1 MFNFFFVNYL
11 HAKCLICNKKFCA
24 SVNKEVGLLIFL
36 VLLAWSYRVPCEF
49 KQLLRAGLVLFDIY
63 YYFEFLYDHKLFG
76 CNFLLIVPSILY
88 LLKKS

>member
-1 MFNFFFVNYL
+1 M
-11 HAKCLICNKKFCA
+11 
-24 SVNKEVGLLIFL
+24 
-36 VLLAWSYRVPCEF
+36 PCEF
-49 KQLLRAGLVLFDIY
+49 KQLLRAGLVLVDIY